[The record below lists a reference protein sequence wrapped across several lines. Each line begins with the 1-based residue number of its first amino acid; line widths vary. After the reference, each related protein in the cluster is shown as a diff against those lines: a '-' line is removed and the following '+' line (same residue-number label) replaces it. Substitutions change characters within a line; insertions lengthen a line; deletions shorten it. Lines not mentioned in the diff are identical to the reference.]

1 MRNQISLS
9 NLINFVKG
17 YNIEL
22 TESEAREHLNNIKMF
37 LLTRCRKGSKVYN
50 SICNITLEGL
60 KGINNIGLY
69 NRLVSYKTESGYQ
82 GRYIAGQDYTE
93 ELKTIKKYLCKEF

>member
-9 NLINFVKG
+9 NLINFVEG
-17 YNIEL
+17 YNTEL

-69 NRLVSYKTESGYQ
+69 NRLVSYKTDSGYQ
-82 GRYIAGQDYTE
+82 GMYIAGQDYTE
-93 ELKTIKKYLCKEF
+93 EIKTLKKYLCKEF

>member
-9 NLINFVKG
+9 NLINFVEG
-17 YNIEL
+17 YNTEL
-22 TESEAREHLNNIKMF
+22 TESEAREHLNNIKIF
-37 LLTRCRKGSKVYN
+37 LLTICIKGSKVYN

-69 NRLVSYKTESGYQ
+69 NRLISYKTESGYR
-82 GRYIAGQDYTE
+82 GMYIACQDYTE

>member
-9 NLINFVKG
+9 NLINFVEG
-17 YNIEL
+17 YNVEL
-22 TESEAREHLNNIKMF
+22 TEEEAREHLNNIKIF
-37 LLTRCRKGSKVYN
+37 LLSRCRKDSKVYK

-69 NRLVSYKTESGYQ
+69 NRLISYKTDSGYR
-82 GRYIAGQDYTE
+82 GMYIAGQDYTE
-93 ELKTIKKYLCKEF
+93 EIKTLKKYLCKEF